1 MNDHRPRF
9 VCLLCMPSFCCL
21 RWRCFAR
28 CVSGLRPDSER
39 GATPARHCAA
49 YSMASVKETSPQLGK
64 IVEKISGFRRAG
76 AINISCRQAQSRA
89 GAIFLSQHPN
99 RHATWWKCAPCECQR
114 ELSVGKTDDR
124 HEADERRGKNL
135 PLAAHHKS
143 PCFDHL
149 RSRREKIRPAVV
161 RSD

>member
-1 MNDHRPRF
+1 MITGPVLCAWFACRLSVASAGVVSRDVCRGCGLIVKEKPPRAS
-9 VCLLCMPSFCCL
+9 LCGVFD
-21 RWRCFAR
+21 
-28 CVSGLRPDSER
+28 GLRER
-39 GATPARHCAA
+39 KTTPARQN
-49 YSMASVKETSPQLGK
+49 SGK
-64 IVEKISGFRRAG
+64 NSGFRRAG
-76 AINISCRQAQSRA
+76 AINISCRQSQSRA

-99 RHATWWKCAPCECQR
+99 RRVTWWKCTPCECQR
-114 ELSVGKTDDR
+114 ELSVGTTDDR
-124 HEADERRGKNL
+124 HEADERRERNL